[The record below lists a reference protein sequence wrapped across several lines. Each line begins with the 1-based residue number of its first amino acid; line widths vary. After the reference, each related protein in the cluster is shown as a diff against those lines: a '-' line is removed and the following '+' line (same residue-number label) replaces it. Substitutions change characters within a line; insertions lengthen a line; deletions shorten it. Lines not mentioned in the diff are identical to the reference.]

1 MMRIVVAGVFAVL
14 LVAGAEPT
22 WAGEAPCA
30 KLPPD
35 SLSRTECER
44 GQAEKARQEERAK
57 KRVQDSDMGTLTRPG
72 TTLSDFACPSGHSGG
87 VTFLS
92 GSPGETVDGA
102 YTRTGDTIGYGL
114 SVNLQLL
121 DNQNRIVIQVA
132 TSVFPNTLGPGQ
144 GGKFQVYLPH
154 RNELSRPWDCY
165 RVIVTERPP
174 ERLEV
179 R

>member
-1 MMRIVVAGVFAVL
+1 MMRLVVAGVFAVL
-14 LVAGAEPT
+14 FVTGAAPA

-57 KRVQDSDMGTLTRPG
+57 QRVQDSDLGTLTRPG
-72 TTLSDFACPSGHSGG
+72 TTLSDFACPSGLTGG
-87 VTFLS
+87 VAFLS
-92 GSPGETVDGA
+92 GAPGETVDGI
-102 YTRTGDTIGYGL
+102 YTRTGSTIGYGV

-121 DNQNRIVIQVA
+121 DNQNRTVSQVSA
-132 TSVFPNTLGPGQ
+132 SVFPNTLGPGE

-154 RNELSRPWDCY
+154 RNELSRPWDCF

>member
-1 MMRIVVAGVFAVL
+1 MIRLVVAGVFAAL
-14 LVAGAEPT
+14 LVGGPEPT

-30 KLPPD
+30 TLPPD
-35 SLSRTECER
+35 SISRMECER
-44 GQAEKARQEERAK
+44 VQAEKAREEERAK
-57 KRVQDSDMGTLTRPG
+57 KREQESNLGTITRPG
-72 TTLSDFACPSGHSGG
+72 TTLYDFACPSGHTGA

-92 GSPGETVDGA
+92 GAPGETVDGV
-102 YTRTGDTIGYGL
+102 YTRTGSTIGYGV

-121 DNQNRIVIQVA
+121 DNQNRIVSQVSA
-132 TSVFPNTLGPGQ
+132 SVFPNTLGPGE

-154 RNELSRPWDCY
+154 RNELSRPWGCF

-174 ERLEV
+174 ERLEI